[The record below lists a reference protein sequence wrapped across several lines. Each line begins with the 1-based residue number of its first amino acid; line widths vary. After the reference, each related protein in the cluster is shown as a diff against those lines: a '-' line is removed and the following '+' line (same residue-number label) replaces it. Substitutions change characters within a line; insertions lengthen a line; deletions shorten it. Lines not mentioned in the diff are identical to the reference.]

1 MASGILIY
9 PLFFPQAACPGTCIY
24 CDQAA
29 ISGVS
34 DTTDPAQMAIDVRD
48 FVQRNPGREKQIA
61 FYGGSFT
68 GLPLIYR
75 KQLMEYIL
83 PCLDRDSSIRISTH
97 PLMIDEDILAWAKD
111 NKIRTIELGV
121 QDFAD
126 DVLAKSGRGYSGAQA
141 IEACELIKAKG
152 MELGVQLMPGLPGS
166 SNQSI
171 GLNMQRLREIRPKY
185 LRIYPLI
192 VIAGTP
198 LEEFYRTGEYKAL
211 SLDQAIGICV
221 DYLDLA
227 EQLGITVIKIGLPS
241 NLAVDKV
248 ISGPYHPAFGEFVMA
263 ERLIRRIVL
272 DFVPDSAIILNERQ
286 RSLLCGHQCRFL
298 RILEDRLNSCTLD
311 IRYVK

>member
-48 FVQRNPGREKQIA
+48 FVQRNSGREKQIA

-83 PCLDRDSSIRISTH
+83 PCLDKDSSIRISTH

-111 NKIRTIELGV
+111 NRIKTIELGV
-121 QDFAD
+121 QDFD
-126 DVLAKSGRGYSGAQA
+126 DEVLKQSGRGYTGNLAEQSCRMIREFG
-141 IEACELIKAKG
+141 L
-152 MELGVQLMPGLPGS
+152 ELGIQLMPGLPGS
-166 SNQSI
+166 GNESI
-171 GLNMQRLREIRPKY
+171 LENRRRLAQILPKY

-198 LEEFYRTGEYKAL
+198 LEELYRSGRYKAL
-211 SLDQAIGICV
+211 KLDEAIGICV

-227 EQLGITVIKIGLPS
+227 EELGITVIKIGLPS
-241 NLAVDKV
+241 NLEVDKV